1 MSILLTVTTLSK
13 STLHQLLGLPCVCVH
28 ESQAD
33 SVIAA
38 DSIALSDSQPVI
50 ALLLCRV
57 GHAWSCPAPQVQAMF
72 APPFNAPAYPALQVH
87 CVAVIDCAGEFEF
100 ALMDEHSVHAWNPV
114 ELLYVPA
121 AQGSQFVPVKP
132 ASHSICTQSLDNVL
146 PLGDVNELGHARHTD
161 GPIVDLYVPA
171 AHRTQL

>member
-13 STLHQLLGLPCVCVH
+13 STLQNAEADPELVCVH
-28 ESQAD
+28 VDGPGSSAFCDPQLEYG
-33 SVIAA
+33 V
-38 DSIALSDSQPVI
+38 
-50 ALLLCRV
+50 LLCRV
-57 GHAWSCPAPQVQAMF
+57 EHAWSCSAPQARATF
-72 APPFNAPAYPALQVH
+72 APPVEPAYPALQMH